1 MYKPVSAMVEVS
13 FGVYSVMLQP
23 RLKLLKAYIM
33 QRTSVHFISC

>member
-23 RLKLLKAYIM
+23 RLKL
-33 QRTSVHFISC
+33 S